1 LTKPQSSSTYTH
13 DRSEHPPVPA
23 VPGVEADGDADHDGH
38 DTRQPKSPLLTSHR
52 LSTSSLDN
60 ISLDEDGTP
69 LKPSLS
75 KGIIQHPR

>member
-1 LTKPQSSSTYTH
+1 LTEQRSSSTHTQ
-13 DRSEHPPVPA
+13 DGSEHPPIPA
-23 VPGVEADGDADHDGH
+23 VPQVEADGDADHDGH

-60 ISLDEDGTP
+60 VNLDEDGTP

-75 KGIIQHPR
+75 KGIIQHLR